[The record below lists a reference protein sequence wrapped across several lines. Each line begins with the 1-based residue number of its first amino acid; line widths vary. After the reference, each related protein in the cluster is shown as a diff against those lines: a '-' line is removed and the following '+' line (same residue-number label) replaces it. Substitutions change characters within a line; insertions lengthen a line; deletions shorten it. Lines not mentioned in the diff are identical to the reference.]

1 MESQWPTSIFDALDK
16 LFPRLST
23 KMYAFLVFPR
33 QIMSKTFLTTFPT
46 TEHSWTKT
54 ILGRGGRRRLL
65 NSSLMNKLI
74 RIE

>member
-1 MESQWPTSIFDALDK
+1 MKTIMADALDK

-23 KMYAFLVFPR
+23 EMYAFLVSPR
-33 QIMSKTFLTTFPT
+33 QTLLKT
-46 TEHSWTKT
+46 TEHSGTNT
-54 ILGRGGRRRLL
+54 ILSKRGRRKLL